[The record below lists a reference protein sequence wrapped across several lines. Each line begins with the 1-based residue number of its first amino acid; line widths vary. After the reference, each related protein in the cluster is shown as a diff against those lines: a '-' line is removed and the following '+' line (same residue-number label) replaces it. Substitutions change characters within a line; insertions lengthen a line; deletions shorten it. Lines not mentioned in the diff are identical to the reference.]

1 MKKFLLAA
9 LGVLA
14 TFGVISAQE
23 TITKTATKG
32 DYTLT
37 ATYSDITSSSAKATM
52 TVTVANPEDGA
63 TYTLGGN
70 SRIWFVGANTPTDPT
85 KNTIYCPAASLTSTI
100 DITDLKPN
108 TEYMCYWCAQVN
120 KNGNPVE
127 HVYIEGDGVKF
138 TTLEGDPEP
147 QGPTFSFE
155 TEDPV
160 ITDNSVSFTY
170 TIYKTDENG
179 TKTVATEADGTFE
192 VYYAW
197 DGNDNAQKAK
207 ALKTPTG
214 TFVCEDLKP
223 GKNYNFYPKYFVNGT
238 QLPWSVVAVKTTG
251 ESESEVITKTVTVD
265 GFTLEATYSEITS
278 NTAKL
283 TMNVTV
289 ANPEAGETY
298 SLGGDTRVWF
308 VTGGAH
314 DGDGTIK
321 IPADGLTTSTV
332 ITGLDPDT
340 EYSYYW
346 CAVVFKGAGAV
357 GTLFIEDAN
366 FKFKTLAGSGEDP
379 KPETKTKPTVAYGN
393 TYKFEAVAGAEDQAK
408 LTFNYTVTN
417 PDNVEITS
425 IRFAAAGA
433 AGDAV
438 AGVTYDKWSNGDII
452 WGEVT
457 ITDAA
462 ALTAGEHAAEII
474 VKNLNKNRDNNCWMK
489 SLTTLANVENVAD
502 KTNPYETGGA
512 GAWPVNPAS
521 LQPQTG
527 VAYTFEATPT
537 IHDNEVIFNYVI
549 KKTVDGV
556 AVDITDADG
565 PFKVYYAW
573 SGNDEEQA
581 RKASTTSSG
590 SFTCSGLTAGTEYV
604 FYPKYFVKE
613 KQQIDGPALHI
624 TTSGTKPDQPDPEDP
639 EDAYVNQ
646 VETNIRAAVITD
658 GNIEWTYAIEPPAG
672 KEDDYGRT
680 SGDWYFITAGAT
692 NYFLPG
698 FPLTIGNTLDGRV
711 KGAVDF
717 TEYKDKLP
725 EGFVMW
731 TRINGEDYQLNFKDV
746 DGKYLG
752 EFITTYKYRQGRHV
766 SYNFHIAYAGASVW
780 SIMFT
785 YENKNADNATPAM
798 TFDSFVQYDP
808 EKGIAY
814 QQRGKFV
821 NAGVTEHQDD
831 PIGDWEV
838 IARPADDLDAKPWN
852 PTHDYLISNTVTGTA
867 GEQVPLTVTFEL
879 ENGTKLPADYEPKL
893 IIYQLDENDNP
904 VLDNEG
910 HRVKLY
916 GPVKMNRVPEV
927 VNMFTLST
935 ATLKSS
941 AKAAAGRAAEDYT
954 GTLFTDGQHI
964 GIQFNHAYTSIRPG
978 KGNSNTA
985 LAVFTVNTQTHNVT
999 GIEDVTVEE
1008 PVEESAVEYYTLQGV
1023 RVSADNLSTGI
1034 YIRRA
1039 GNKTSKIYVR

>member
-9 LGVLA
+9 FTALSFFAVSNAQTFTNTVDGFTIKA
-14 TFGVISAQE
+14 TV
-23 TITKTATKG
+23 
-32 DYTLT
+32 
-37 ATYSDITSSSAKATM
+37 SDITSSSAKLSYEITPPETATESYTLSNARIWEITGSGLSDIKVSAGEITGTVDITGLQPKREYKFFSEWVLNPYKVVTLMDANCVVFTTTEGSGEDPKPQEATFSFEATSTVNETSVVFDYTIFKTENGVKAEATEADGPFKVYYAWNGNDKAQEAKAQTNPKGSFTCEGLTPGTGYAFYPKYFVGTKQLDWAVVNLTTTGTAPAVDAEKEITQDGYTLKATITEITANSAKATM

-63 TYTLGGN
+63 TYTLGELT
-70 SRIWFVGANTPTDPT
+70 RIWFV
-85 KNTIYCPAASLTSTI
+85 
-100 DITDLKPN
+100 
-108 TEYMCYWCAQVN
+108 E
-120 KNGNPVE
+120 
-127 HVYIEGDGVKF
+127 
-138 TTLEGDPEP
+138 
-147 QGPTFSFE
+147 
-155 TEDPV
+155 
-160 ITDNSVSFTY
+160 
-170 TIYKTDENG
+170 
-179 TKTVATEADGTFE
+179 
-192 VYYAW
+192 
-197 DGNDNAQKAK
+197 
-207 ALKTPTG
+207 
-214 TFVCEDLKP
+214 
-223 GKNYNFYPKYFVNGT
+223 
-238 QLPWSVVAVKTTG
+238 
-251 ESESEVITKTVTVD
+251 
-265 GFTLEATYSEITS
+265 
-278 NTAKL
+278 
-283 TMNVTV
+283 
-289 ANPEAGETY
+289 
-298 SLGGDTRVWF
+298 
-308 VTGGAH
+308 GGAH
-314 DGDGTIK
+314 SDNEIRM
-321 IPADGLTTSTV
+321 PAGGLTTSTV
-332 ITGLDPDT
+332 ITGLAANT
-340 EYSYYW
+340 TYKYFW
-346 CAVVFKGAGAV
+346 CAQVNKNGKDPVY
-357 GTLFIEDAN
+357 IYIQDSDA
-366 FKFKTLAGSGEDP
+366 FTFKTLAGSGEDP

-489 SLTTLANVENVAD
+489 SLTTLASVDNVTD

-639 EDAYVNQ
+639 EDAYVNKL
-646 VETNIRAAVITD
+646 ETNIRAAVIKD
-658 GNIEWTYAIEPPAG
+658 GKIEWTYAIEPPAG
-672 KEDDYGRT
+672 AEGSYGHT

-698 FPLTIGNTLDGRV
+698 FPLTIGNTIDGRV

-731 TRINGEDYQLNFKDV
+731 TRINGEDYQLHFKDV

-785 YENKNADNATPAM
+785 YEIKNADNAEAAKA
-798 TFDSFVQYDP
+798 FSDFVQYDP
-808 EKGIAY
+808 ENGTANQKLD
-814 QQRGKFV
+814 KFET
-821 NAGVTEHQDD
+821 AGVTEHKDE
-831 PIGDWEV
+831 PIGDWEL

-852 PTHDYLISNTVTGTA
+852 PTHDYLISNPVSGTA
-867 GEQVPLTVTFEL
+867 EDEVPVTVTFEL
-879 ENGTKLPADYEPKL
+879 ENGTKIPADYEPKL

-916 GPVKMNRVPEV
+916 GPVKMKRVPEV

-941 AKAAAGRAAEDYT
+941 AKAAAGRAADDYT
-954 GTLFTDGQHI
+954 GTLFKDGQHI